1 MTQANVV
8 ASSAVNSAANVT
20 LDKLQTTVRNWI
32 RQPILPVVVVENA
45 DAGLRI
51 AGALLEGGLNQI
63 EVTLRTP
70 GSLDA
75 IEAIARI
82 YPDMQLSVGT
92 VRSEED
98 FRRAKDAGASLF
110 ISPGFTATLAQA
122 ATDINVSWVP
132 GVATA
137 SEVMMAY
144 EAGFRTLKF
153 FPAMAAGGPKA
164 LAGLSSALGNDLA
177 FIPTGGV
184 TVNTLSDWKSI
195 SSVIAVGGTWLTVGF
210 NESPQASQVL
220 TTRVREA
227 LLAWEAA

>member
-1 MTQANVV
+1 MIQPNIG
-8 ASSAVNSAANVT
+8 
-20 LDKLQTTVRNWI
+20 LDKVQTIVRNWI

-45 DAGLRI
+45 EAGLRI

-70 GSLDA
+70 GSLEA

-92 VRSEED
+92 VRSAED
-98 FRRAKDAGASLF
+98 FRRAKEAGASLF
-110 ISPGFTATLAQA
+110 ISPGFTTALAQA
-122 ATDINVSWVP
+122 ASDMNVSWVP

-164 LAGLSSALGNDLA
+164 LSGLNSALGSDLA

-184 TVNTLSDWKSI
+184 TVNTLGDWKSI
-195 SSVIAVGGTWLTVGF
+195 PSVIAVGGTWLTVGF
-210 NESPQASQVL
+210 NENPQAEQVL
-220 TTRVREA
+220 THRVREA
-227 LLAWEAA
+227 LTAWEIA